1 MALSEIC
8 KFCNQSSIPRRIK
21 GRYIGS
27 KEQIKIWECRNCKAL
42 WSDN

>member
-1 MALSEIC
+1 MALSKIC
-8 KFCNQSSIPRRIK
+8 KFCNQSSIPKRIK

-27 KEQIKIWECRNCKAL
+27 NEQIKIWECRKCKAL